1 MLHFLDIDDCISNLC
16 HINAVCKDVITLYTC
31 ECKKGFTG
39 DGTTCTGNLII
50 IFNKENLDC
59 PSGFPGRQYEIDN
72 SVLIL

>member
-39 DGTTCTGNLII
+39 DGTTCTGNMRTD
-50 IFNKENLDC
+50 NL
-59 PSGFPGRQYEIDN
+59 
-72 SVLIL
+72 